1 MSAERSTL
9 EEVARWS
16 QSEGSQ
22 LAHTPSRPSAA
33 TPMSSGASSKIWQCA
48 NKEYTSCI
56 LKKLKSK
63 FINELDKATSL
74 TF

>member
-33 TPMSSGASSKIWQCA
+33 TPMSSGASSKSGNVQTKNIHPV
-48 NKEYTSCI
+48 
-56 LKKLKSK
+56 
-63 FINELDKATSL
+63 F
-74 TF
+74 